1 MTKTEDVLK
10 ELKKHSDPK
19 SLEGMAR
26 FGINVKYALGVRIP
40 DVRKIAKEIGK
51 DHQLAIDLWKTK
63 IHDARILAS
72 MVDEKDKV
80 TEAQMESW
88 VKDFNSW
95 DLCDQ
100 CIMNLFEDTPFAYEK
115 AVEWSKREE
124 EYVRRAGFVLMA
136 RLAVSDKKADDR
148 EFDPF
153 YALIRKYSTDERN
166 FVKKAVNWAIRQ
178 IGKRNKSL
186 NKKMIA
192 LSKELMKIDSKAAK
206 WSASDALRELE
217 SAAVNKRLK

>member
-1 MTKTEDVLK
+1 MPTAESVIK

-51 DHQLAIDLWKTK
+51 DHNLAISLWKTK
-63 IHDARILAS
+63 IHDARILAT
-72 MVDEKDKV
+72 MIDEKGKV

-100 CIMNLFEDTPFAYEK
+100 CIANLFEDTEFAYEK
-115 AVEWSKREE
+115 AVEWAKREE

-136 RLAVSDKKADDR
+136 RLAVSDKKAPDSKF
-148 EFDPF
+148 EPF
-153 YALIRKYSTDERN
+153 YLLIRKYSIDERN

-178 IGKRNKSL
+178 IGKRNKTL
-186 NKKMIA
+186 NKKMII
-192 LSKELMKIDSKAAK
+192 LSKELLKTDSKAAR

-217 SAAVNKRLK
+217 SAAVKNRL